1 MSQTGQR
8 PQHNTLTINY
18 LRRNS
23 IYDSSL
29 NQVPQNKKRPYGSQS
44 RTIPYLFVRNH
55 APPIPVA
62 NVLHPFRTQ
71 PHTPDSRCEHFAPL
85 SSATTTSLPP
95 RRKWKGW
102 LAQVERVFGAGVE
115 KGCGPAPQ
123 NRLLCVPV
131 AQVPHPKAHLR
142 QESSTPAPKTCRTCA
157 KTMRDL
163 RHEFKAPAPI
173 PTDTYAENPQHG
185 GENVFPDN
193 CDLRRAAARLRAR
206 SAVFLFLQPCYL
218 GGRPRAEAVRS

>member
-1 MSQTGQR
+1 MALSHEQFPTFLSATTHPR
-8 PQHNTLTINY
+8 FP
-18 LRRNS
+18 LRTF
-23 IYDSSL
+23 Y
-29 NQVPQNKKRPYGSQS
+29 
-44 RTIPYLFVRNH
+44 TLFVRNH
-55 APPIPVA
+55 TLRIPVA
-62 NVLHPFRTQ
+62 NILRPFRPQ
-71 PHTPDSRCEHFAPL
+71 PR
-85 SSATTTSLPP
+85 P
-95 RRKWKGW
+95 RFPRGASGRGGWRRWKGC